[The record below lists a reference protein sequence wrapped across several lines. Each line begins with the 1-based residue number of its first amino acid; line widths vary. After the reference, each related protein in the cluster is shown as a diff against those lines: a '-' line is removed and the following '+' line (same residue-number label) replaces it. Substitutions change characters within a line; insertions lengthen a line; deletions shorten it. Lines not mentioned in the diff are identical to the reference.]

1 MNTAMFV
8 ILVVIVA
15 TLISITFQFYMRDR
29 EISPR
34 LKRGIWGML
43 IIGVIAL
50 LVVGLLRF

>member
-1 MNTAMFV
+1 MFV